1 MESHKKACVI
11 NVAIGSWYP
20 QGQKRLL
27 RSLDMNGWNW
37 DILTWTDWPND
48 NFDKSCVYNAKAA
61 AFEEAIKQGYT
72 HILWMD
78 CSMWVIGDPN
88 KMMDIIND
96 EGYYIGM
103 SGFNCANV
111 CSDSCLQYFGVSRD
125 QAEAFADGQ
134 TGCFGVNLE
143 NPTARQF
150 IETWLQSAKDKI
162 FHGSR
167 EHDNQSSDPR
177 FMFHRQDQACA
188 SIIAN
193 KLKMKLTP
201 FGMLVSYWPS
211 DLDKVIFT
219 CRGM

>member
-11 NVAIGSWYP
+11 NVGIGSWYP
-20 QGQKRLL
+20 KGQQRLV
-27 RSLDMNGWNW
+27 RSLDMHGWNW
-37 DILTWTDWPND
+37 DILTWTDWPNN
-48 NFDKSCVYNAKAA
+48 NFDKACIYNAKAA
-61 AFEEAIKQGYT
+61 AFEETIKQGYT

-111 CSDSCLQYFGVSRD
+111 CSDRCLQYFGVDRD
-125 QAEAFADGQ
+125 TAETYPDGQ

-143 NPTARQF
+143 NPIAKEF
-150 IETWLQSAKDKI
+150 INTWLKAAKDKV

-188 SIIAN
+188 SVIAN
-193 KLKMKLTP
+193 KLGMKLTP
-201 FGMLVSYWPS
+201 FGQLVSYYPA